1 MAPIGYLF
9 IGLFVGALLQRIIH
23 KEDLMRQAAAIRSQL
38 DIAREK
44 HENEIEDTRNLWLK
58 ITANAYNTGVKD
70 TQQEQA
76 INS

>member
-1 MAPIGYLF
+1 MEQFMYLF
-9 IGLFVGALLQRIIH
+9 AGLFAGALLQRIIH

-44 HENEIEDTRNLWLK
+44 HDREMEYTKKLWMR